1 MKIFIVDNAS
11 YGVSEQHRWLSVIED
26 LKSVKCISAVFHI
39 KGKSNFHR
47 YHAANKYQA
56 IDALS
61 NELMFHLKTTV
72 DDDSIFIFANARDA
86 LVLSLNEYRIFTKK
100 KFKMYGYWVDS
111 IHLTQGI
118 LFKRADKPHLTW
130 IKSFEKCIIDALD
143 LNMVP
148 YDLLHNRMLKTYSDR
163 VCKKITKCPLPFNST
178 IQQVISETKTLEI
191 PREDIIV
198 LNTGP
203 EDIMDATLFRAIT
216 KEFPTYEFIN
226 IADKSLT
233 PIEYMRLLSRAK
245 SVISLNKAD
254 DDPYTIVESMAL
266 GCIPILPDIEIYKE
280 MFHSDWI
287 YSSIIFKLPYLNFIR
302 NREEIFSK
310 ITNCVE
316 NYDNFNVKEKCDV
329 IIDKYYNSDSLKRLL
344 CNQGTL

>member
-11 YGVSEQHRWLSVIED
+11 YGVSEQHRWISVISD
-26 LKSVKCISAVFHI
+26 LKNTHCIGEVFHI

-47 YHAANKYQA
+47 YHAANKYQT

-72 DDDSIFIFANARDA
+72 DDNSIFIFANARDA
-86 LVLSLNEYRIFTKK
+86 LVLSLNEYRILTKK
-100 KFKMYGYWVDS
+100 KFKIFAYWVDS

-118 LFKRADKPHLTW
+118 LYKRAEKPYLTW

-148 YDLLHNRMLKTYSDR
+148 YDLLHNRMIKTYSDR
-163 VCKKITKCPLPFNST
+163 VCKKIIKCALPFDST
-178 IQQVISETKTLEI
+178 LNESILEIQQFEI

-216 KEFPTYEFIN
+216 REFPTYEFIN
-226 IADKSLT
+226 IADRYLT
-233 PIEYMRLLSRAK
+233 SIEYRRLLAK
-245 SVISLNKAD
+245 SKAVISLNKAD
-254 DDPYTIVESMAL
+254 DDPYTIVESMTL

-302 NREEIFSK
+302 NREEIFLK
-310 ITNCVE
+310 ISNCVE
-316 NYDNFNVKEKCDV
+316 NYESFNIEEQCDSV
-329 IIDKYYNSDSLKRLL
+329 IDKYYNSDNLKQIL
-344 CNQGTL
+344 CNQ